1 MKVYIVTIE
10 YDKPKAFSSYENAL
24 KHIEEKSAEFIN
36 NKLVLKF
43 NNENYWFFKD
53 NVQSYRIFLEEV
65 V

>member
-1 MKVYIVTIE
+1 VKVYIVTIE

>member
-10 YDKPKAFSSYENAL
+10 YDKPKAFGSYENAL

-36 NKLVLKF
+36 NKLALKF